1 MAAEDRQ
8 RLQVPLRLGSAWWW
22 LLPPLEAAPCSPALS
37 SPARWLQP
45 PRNTSCWRWERFP
58 APSPG
63 SGFFPAALFKCLKER
78 VSGFGG
84 LELCP
89 AAPWCRW
96 RSRQRVPPRSPGWPC
111 HTAVP
116 PVPCLL
122 PRLLLSALPAA
133 SRLPGAASL
142 QGPAWPS
149 RGLACPWLRRGFSLA
164 RDQKPWA
171 PLGAGAH
178 PELPVLS
185 GLAGSALNRAA
196 GLVPALHRFSTF
208 LRGAPVRKP
217 VLPPDPW
224 LWLPAFEDA
233 CSVFFLPLMTW
244 LTC

>member
-1 MAAEDRQ
+1 MKLSVMKLKQDLPPCLLQKEARELDKNQTNPIKFLSPPLPGLAGQAETSPSRLGAGQHVWLWDLWCLSERLQSSVQVAAEDRQ

-96 RSRQRVPPRSPGWPC
+96 RSRRGGPATLQCLRSPASSPGCSFLLCRPRL
-111 HTAVP
+111 VFLE
-116 PVPCLL
+116 LL
-122 PRLLLSALPAA
+122 PSKDQPGRAGGLPA
-133 SRLPGAASL
+133 
-142 QGPAWPS
+142 
-149 RGLACPWLRRGFSLA
+149 
-164 RDQKPWA
+164 
-171 PLGAGAH
+171 LG
-178 PELPVLS
+178 
-185 GLAGSALNRAA
+185 
-196 GLVPALHRFSTF
+196 
-208 LRGAPVRKP
+208 
-217 VLPPDPW
+217 
-224 LWLPAFEDA
+224 
-233 CSVFFLPLMTW
+233 
-244 LTC
+244 